1 MLTLQYPI
9 KQSISFSRT
18 LFGLYKAALDTE
30 ENKICFD
37 LWKSKSLTPFGVIM
51 LTSTIVDCVRKGKEC
66 IYVRPENLKLRKF
79 LKDIGFNNFFD
90 LKSQLEEKDMI
101 RTQTVQL
108 RRCNGLDYEIIERL
122 TELFDHHLNLSPGVY
137 GSLRMS
143 LQETMTNVIDHSGV
157 SDYFVC
163 ANSYRDQK
171 LIRLC
176 IADLGIGILKS
187 LKSIKKYQTL
197 RNDYDAIRQATNEGV
212 SSRPRRAG
220 LGLNHIKNF
229 IKINEGQLCIISGK
243 GKVFWKYDHGKILN
257 QKMEI
262 PFPGTIVKLIINI
275 DKEGFYFLRREAEYI
290 F

>member
-18 LFGLYKAALDTE
+18 LFRLYRAALDTE

-37 LWKSKSLTPFGVIM
+37 LKKSKSLTPFGVIM
-51 LTSTIVDCVRKGKEC
+51 LTSTIVDCFRNGKQC
-66 IYVRPENLKLRKF
+66 HYVKPDNKKLKEFLR
-79 LKDIGFNNFFD
+79 DIGFNNFFN
-90 LKSQLEEKDMI
+90 LKGRAEEKNLI
-101 RTQTVQL
+101 QTKTVQL
-108 RRCNGLDYEIIERL
+108 RRCSGLDYEIIDRL
-122 TELFDHHLNLSPGVY
+122 TDLFNHHLNLSPGVK

-176 IADLGIGILKS
+176 IADLGKGILNS
-187 LKSIKKYQTL
+187 LKSIEKYQML
-197 RNDYDAIRQATNEGV
+197 KDDYDAIRQATNEGV
-212 SSRPRRAG
+212 SSRPKRAG
-220 LGLNHIKNF
+220 LGLTHIKNF

-257 QKMEI
+257 QKMEM

-275 DKEGFYFLRREAEYI
+275 DKEGYYFLKSEAEYI

>member
-1 MLTLQYPI
+1 LTD
-9 KQSISFSRT
+9 
-18 LFGLYKAALDTE
+18 LF
-30 ENKICFD
+30 N
-37 LWKSKSLTPFGVIM
+37 
-51 LTSTIVDCVRKGKEC
+51 
-66 IYVRPENLKLRKF
+66 
-79 LKDIGFNNFFD
+79 
-90 LKSQLEEKDMI
+90 
-101 RTQTVQL
+101 
-108 RRCNGLDYEIIERL
+108 
-122 TELFDHHLNLSPGVY
+122 HHLNLSPGVK

-176 IADLGIGILKS
+176 IADLGKGILNS
-187 LKSIKKYQTL
+187 LKSIEKYQML
-197 RNDYDAIRQATNEGV
+197 KDDYDAIRQATNEGV
-212 SSRPRRAG
+212 SSRPKRAG
-220 LGLNHIKNF
+220 LGLTHIKNF

-257 QKMEI
+257 QKMEM

-275 DKEGFYFLRREAEYI
+275 DKEGYYFLKSEAEYI